1 MFIYFKMVIITEVP
15 QFQEFTLEGVRFIS
29 PEDTLNAV
37 SNREAYLLDVRE
49 PNETS
54 VEAVKLPWVIYLPLS
69 LIESRLA
76 EIPKD
81 NLVITACP
89 GGIRSVRVANLL
101 YNTGFTN
108 IASLDGGLNLWK
120 ARVLPYEYN
129 LGKGSIYG
137 TKPAKP
143 DFKSFLEGSKLDF
156 SRIGTKK

>member
-1 MFIYFKMVIITEVP
+1 MINITEVP
-15 QFQEFTLEGVRFIS
+15 QFQEFTLDGVRFVS
-29 PEDTLNAV
+29 PEETLMAV

-49 PNETS
+49 SNETL
-54 VEAVKLPWVIYLPLS
+54 VEAVKLPDVIYLPLS
-69 LIESRLA
+69 SIESRLA

-81 NLVITACP
+81 KLVITACP
-89 GGIRSVRVANLL
+89 GGIRSVRVANVL
-101 YNTGFTN
+101 YNNGFTN

-143 DFKSFLEGSKLDF
+143 DFKSLLEGSILDVK
-156 SRIGTKK
+156 RIGIKK

>member
-1 MFIYFKMVIITEVP
+1 M
-15 QFQEFTLEGVRFIS
+15 EGVRFVS
-29 PEDTLNAV
+29 PDDTLNAV
-37 SNREAYLLDVRE
+37 SKREAYLLDVRE

-54 VEAVKLPWVIYLPLS
+54 VEAVKLPDVLYLPMS
-69 LIESRLA
+69 LIEDRLA

-81 NLVITACP
+81 KLVITACP
-89 GGIRSVRVANLL
+89 GGIRSVRVANVLF
-101 YNTGFTN
+101 NNGFTN

-143 DFKSFLEGSKLDF
+143 DYKSLFEGSKLDVT
-156 SRIGTKK
+156 RIGTKK

>member
-1 MFIYFKMVIITEVP
+1 MVNILEVP
-15 QFQEFTLEGVRFIS
+15 QFQEFTLDGVRFVS
-29 PEDTLNAV
+29 PDDTLNAV
-37 SNREAYLLDVRE
+37 SQGEAYLLDVRE

-54 VEAVKLPWVIYLPLS
+54 VEAVKLPDVIYLPLS
-69 LIESRLA
+69 SIESQLA
-76 EIPKD
+76 DIPKD
-81 NLVITACP
+81 KLVITACP
-89 GGIRSVRVANLL
+89 GGIRSVRVANVLVMS
-101 YNTGFTN
+101 GFTN

-143 DFKSFLEGSKLDF
+143 DFKSFLEGSRLDV

>member
-1 MFIYFKMVIITEVP
+1 MINITEIP
-15 QFQEFTLEGVRFIS
+15 RFQEFTLEGVRFVS
-29 PEDTLNAV
+29 PDDTLNAV

-54 VEAVKLPWVIYLPLS
+54 VEAVKLPDVLYLPMS
-69 LIESRLA
+69 LIEDRLA

-81 NLVITACP
+81 KLVITACP
-89 GGIRSVRVANLL
+89 GGIRSVRVANVLF
-101 YNTGFTN
+101 NNGFTN

-143 DFKSFLEGSKLDF
+143 DYKSLFEGSKLDVT
-156 SRIGTKK
+156 RIGTKK

>member
-1 MFIYFKMVIITEVP
+1 MINITDIP
-15 QFQEFTLEGVRFIS
+15 QFQEFTLEGVRFVS

-49 PNETS
+49 PSETS
-54 VEAVKLPWVIYLPLS
+54 VEAVKLPDVIYLPLS
-69 LIESRLA
+69 SIESRLA

-81 NLVITACP
+81 MLVITACP
-89 GGIRSVRVANLL
+89 GGIRSVRAANVLVM
-101 YNTGFTN
+101 NRFTN

-137 TKPAKP
+137 TKPRKP
-143 DFKSFLEGSKLDF
+143 DFKTFLEGSKLDVT
-156 SRIGTKK
+156 RIVTKK